1 MLENSEW
8 KYDVVPEIYQGKNIA
23 DFVDPDIEAKLKA
36 LEDEEEALLAEE
48 GLKMEDDEMPEL
60 TEEQATAY
68 KDYKN
73 KVDEIRVKSRLNAK
87 NRTVL
92 KTQDGKGLKS
102 KLEEMGKNPAM
113 VLKK

>member
-1 MLENSEW
+1 LLENQNW
-8 KYDVVPEIYQGKNIA
+8 KYDVVPEILDGKNIA

-36 LEDEEEALLAEE
+36 LEEEEEALLAEE

-68 KDYKN
+68 KDYKG
-73 KVDEIRVKSRLNAK
+73 KVDEIRVKSRLAK
-87 NRTVL
+87 NHRTVL
-92 KTQDGKGLKS
+92 KTQDGKGLKA
-102 KLEEMGKNPAM
+102 KLEEMGKNPAT